1 MENIVGKVFLTNDT
15 ILNQNEVTL
24 RADLISNSSFKGEL
38 YE

>member
-15 ILNQNEVTL
+15 ILNQSEVTL

-38 YE
+38 SE